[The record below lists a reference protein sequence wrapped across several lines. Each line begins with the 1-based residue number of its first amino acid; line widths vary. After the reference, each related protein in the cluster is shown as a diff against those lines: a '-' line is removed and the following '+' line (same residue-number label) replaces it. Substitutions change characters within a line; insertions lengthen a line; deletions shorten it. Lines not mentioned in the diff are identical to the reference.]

1 MTVTPNEARKRMV
14 DKQLRARGLSD
25 ERVLRVMGEI
35 PREQFVPSDSA
46 SQAYDDRALPIDCGQ
61 TISQPYIV
69 GLMTS
74 MLTLRDD
81 HRVLEVG
88 TGTGYQT
95 AILSRLAGRVFTTE
109 RIGELL
115 ESARKRLS
123 ALGVENVEFLE
134 TDGSEGWAERAPFD
148 RIIVTAAA
156 PEVPDALV
164 AQLCEGG
171 RMVLPVGPVGN
182 QVLTLVERRSGRV
195 VERPGIGVRFVKLL
209 GSQGYCEGV
218 E

>member
-1 MTVTPNEARKRMV
+1 MTATSDAARKRMV
-14 DKQLRARGLSD
+14 DEQLRARGLSD

-35 PREQFVPSDSA
+35 PRERFLPPDCA

-74 MLTLRDD
+74 MLAVRDD

-95 AILSRLAGRVFTTE
+95 AILSQLAGRVFSME
-109 RIGELL
+109 RIGKLL
-115 ESARKRLS
+115 ESARNRLS
-123 ALGVENVEFLE
+123 ALGVDTVEFLE
-134 TDGSEGWAERAPFD
+134 ADGSEGWPEFAPFD

-156 PEVPDALV
+156 PDVPDPLV
-164 AQLCEGG
+164 RQLCEGG
-171 RMVLPVGPVGN
+171 RMVLPVGPVGD
-182 QVLTLVERRSGRV
+182 QVLTLVERSSGRV

-209 GSQGYCEGV
+209 GSQGYCEGS